1 MVNPFKLQHIKNY
14 LPFDKEYDF
23 NDLSI
28 LLNRNHFLSRISSNY
43 LNDFIFESIFQI
55 QNVHFDYY
63 FLNIYDK
70 LQKEFN
76 TSDSESNLSIFSS
89 LVSGIKSPVHWDV
102 TDVLLLGLH
111 GKVLYKINDIEE
123 YILEP
128 SDLLIIPQG
137 VKHMAIGI
145 TPRITLSYG
154 IFNQL
159 DDGTKNV

>member
-1 MVNPFKLQHIKNY
+1 MPL
-14 LPFDKEYDF
+14 DKEYDF
-23 NDLSI
+23 NNLSI

-55 QNVHFDYY
+55 QNVHLDHH
-63 FLNIYDK
+63 FLNIYNK

-76 TSDSESNLSIFSS
+76 ISNSESNLSIFSS

-154 IFNQL
+154 IFNELNESTENIQ
-159 DDGTKNV
+159 